1 MSDDKSFRTLPDT
14 VSAQEATGLMPAAP
28 HNEAEQQRLSA
39 LQGAHEP
46 VRPPKRSRR
55 RSKR

>member
-28 HNEAEQQRLSA
+28 KNDAEQQRLAA
-39 LQGAHEP
+39 LQGVHEA
-46 VRPPKRSRR
+46 VGAPKRPRR